1 MNIIVIVS
9 DTLRRDH
16 LGCYGN
22 PDIRTPNLD
31 AFARQGVV
39 FDGCHAASFP
49 TVPARADLMT
59 GRNTFLFFPWGPL
72 PQSETTLPDLLR
84 KAGYATAAVADTP
97 FLTRNGYGQDRG
109 FQDFIYVRGQL
120 DGTERDYRKMQRP
133 FSEQEGYCA
142 PKTFTEAA
150 AWLQR
155 HREKKFFLYVDTWDP
170 HEPWD
175 PPAYYVKPYLPD
187 YQGQQVHPVYWDYKE
202 DGLTEADVAIA
213 HACYQ
218 GEISMVDHWF
228 GFLMERLRVFNL
240 LDDTAILFL
249 SDHGFYFG
257 EHGWFGKR
265 RFRWPDG
272 SSFDAGFSKGL
283 KMGQQTVYRSPLHNE
298 ITRVPLVM
306 HLPGTA
312 ARRVPGVVSLPDVM
326 PTVLEIAGVQVP
338 ERVQGTSLLS
348 MARGEASGV
357 HDLVVTCAPFEEIG
371 QISKTVDDRTRV
383 VQEISPCS
391 ITDGEWD
398 LLYAVNGQPVELF
411 NRQSD
416 PGHHHNLFDSQRQVA
431 ERLHAGFVGWLEA
444 NGAPQDQ
451 IEMRRHLG

>member
-1 MNIIVIVS
+1 
-9 DTLRRDH
+9 
-16 LGCYGN
+16 
-22 PDIRTPNLD
+22 
-31 AFARQGVV
+31 
-39 FDGCHAASFP
+39 
-49 TVPARADLMT
+49 
-59 GRNTFLFFPWGPL
+59 
-72 PQSETTLPDLLR
+72 
-84 KAGYATAAVADTP
+84 
-97 FLTRNGYGQDRG
+97 
-109 FQDFIYVRGQL
+109 
-120 DGTERDYRKMQRP
+120 MQRS

-150 AWLQR
+150 GWLQR

-187 YQGQQVHPVYWDYKE
+187 YQGQVVHPVYWDFKE
-202 DGLTEADVAIA
+202 DGLSEADVAIA

-228 GFLMERLRVFNL
+228 GFLIERLRVFNL

-257 EHGWFGKR
+257 EHGWLGKR

-326 PTVLEIAGVQVP
+326 PTVLEIAGVPVP
-338 ERVQGTSLLS
+338 ERVQGSSLLS

-398 LLYAVNGQPVELF
+398 LLYAVNNQPVELF

-416 PGHHHNLFDSQRQVA
+416 PGHHHNVFDSQRQVA
-431 ERLHAGFVGWLEA
+431 ERLHSGFVRWMEA
-444 NGAPQDQ
+444 NGAPEDQ
-451 IEMRRHLG
+451 IEMRRRLD